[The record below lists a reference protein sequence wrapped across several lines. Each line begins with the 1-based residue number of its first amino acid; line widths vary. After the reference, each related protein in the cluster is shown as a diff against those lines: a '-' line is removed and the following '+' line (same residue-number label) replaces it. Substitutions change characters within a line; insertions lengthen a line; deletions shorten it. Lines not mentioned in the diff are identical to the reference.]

1 MLAGRI
7 RIAEVDERRGAQTS
21 LGAKSA
27 LENHGL
33 GLASPR
39 ESIGEAKQRRK
50 PEHGGKAVRS
60 VAGSEFPEGSLEHS
74 ATEGALGRESRSR

>member
-1 MLAGRI
+1 MLAGRS
-7 RIAEVDERRGAQTS
+7 RIAEIVERRGAPIS

-27 LENHGL
+27 LENHGE

-60 VAGSEFPEGSLEHS
+60 VAGSEDLKGTLEHS
-74 ATEGALGRESRSR
+74 MMEGALGRESRSR